1 MEPSL
6 NAQTGLARRE
16 LRKPQTVNVYSQ
28 PENAYAKQCDHVQ
41 SFKLNWK
48 L

>member
-6 NAQTGLARRE
+6 YAQTGFARHE
-16 LRKPQTVNVYSQ
+16 WRKRQTVNVNPQ

-41 SFKLNWK
+41 SLKLN
-48 L
+48 